1 MIEPMTATPR
11 APPTWRVT
19 SLIADPT
26 PALAAGTALI
36 TASVEG
42 AIAVPIETA
51 RKNATSAISG
61 AAMSGVHA
69 RLVLSTTATPNSPPA
84 MTRARESGPRP
95 AGAPNRP
102 AGDDARRAGAADEAV
117 RDARADHEPQREREH
132 RRA

>member
-36 TASVEG
+36 TASVDG

-84 MTRARESGPRP
+84 MTRARPTWPTRALRDP
-95 AGAPNRP
+95 GAE
-102 AGDDARRAGAADEAV
+102 D
-117 RDARADHEPQREREH
+117 EPQREREH
-132 RRA
+132 RGARLQRAVAVGELQVLREG